1 MMNNILKQFKYIFLA
16 FAFALSGCSV
26 FTETKEI
33 PVYIEKQKLNL
44 SDPAPLILDDYTF
57 QIITYNDNKYFC
69 LSKQDFNKL
78 NKNNLKIINYVQE
91 LKLLI
96 NKYKEYYEPDEHTD
110 R

>member
-1 MMNNILKQFKYIFLA
+1 MMNNILRQLKYIFL
-16 FAFALSGCSV
+16 AFALSGCSV

-57 QIITYNDNKYFC
+57 QIITYNDNKYFS
-69 LSKQDFNKL
+69 LSKQDFDKL

-96 NKYKEYYEPDEHTD
+96 NKYKEYYESSEHMD